1 MFILEFCCDFLD
13 DDKYGHDFMGE
24 AKYSLDRLRPDT
36 TRELNL
42 FLEKHY
48 PVSILA

>member
-1 MFILEFCCDFLD
+1 
-13 DDKYGHDFMGE
+13 MGE

-36 TRELNL
+36 NMELHL

-48 PVSILA
+48 PVSNSKFMMFGSN